1 MSKIAEKIIDK
12 QKYFDELNRKLKND
26 FDFLF
31 EDDSYSL
38 NNFLTNRLYSKKEF
52 EAFKKTFSFNYEDA
66 KLRYIFEHSQQYAEI
81 VDMTINDY
89 CVRMFKSEIKYSKDL
104 SNLVKVLANME
115 DKVTLE
121 GYLEIIRQED
131 FKQFIKK
138 NAPAKKNIEIQ
149 YLNLQEKEANLRNF
163 INKLNEFTDSYKRI
177 EYITENMSEEI
188 FKDKTDYFE
197 NRFSNTEYINVFNKY
212 PVNTNITKPDYGI
225 SFKPDYYGGSIENPL
240 SNNFFANLFNDNLFN
255 EVNAY
260 IKKRLEIYNQY
271 IESLNFSKLDCRIIR
286 TVLYWIT
293 YFGKASHQANAH
305 MDNIKNAEV
314 TWAVGTEK
322 ETKASFYGNSKLA
335 KAFSSY
341 YAYMNATHNP
351 YKRIINN
358 KEHEQMDA
366 NAIAIHKL
374 FGTLGLDA
382 LDIEGIVKNTK
393 IVRDIIEVIQ
403 ILDQKL
409 VVNVNIGDY
418 ISGFVSSMLNSVA
431 QLLEFTISMS
441 FQQLFFL
448 KIIPFNGK
456 KISLSDLYNY
466 VNFLKI
472 LVENIDNAQKL
483 SEINEESMMESALN
497 SLGLNVVQFRE
508 IGWGAYDSKLNSSSG
523 IVFFINV
530 MKKSYKNKK
539 YYWTCLEDLPV
550 LYSLIEF
557 ALEKKAYNGD
567 YYAKKNIILSSENEI
582 YSLLEY
588 LTKEEIAFVLYKLNI
603 DIHSESTGYYVT
615 DDLVKNTN
623 RNLNTSLLRGLFD
636 GVKLYEEY
644 KNFSFEHLKKIVNE
658 KPFLEKYSGYISKML
673 NEYFEVIKFNREAI
687 TKTTF
692 VDKDLGEFDDFIMRF
707 LPSILEFAKFLN
719 LEEETKEALVELLD
733 KILNVITSL
742 LFEKVLLELKRQI
755 DMLLKQVTTSFEKA
769 VDDLTEKIGLKNTSV
784 EFDLGLGLTPLIGT
798 MKETLEMIDEFIN
811 KLPKAI
817 LPCFINGGYGENE
830 ALLIPKRRYRENPD
844 ESPTHGNPVEPDLP
858 DKNEKIDYKTPG
870 DWKVYYIN
878 KSGTPVLYQPHKA
891 GKFEYSK
898 IVTNGSPRQVESI
911 ERIIEDKEDI
921 PKKIVYRDSKVELV
935 YQSGKK
941 EKILEKKELIQKKG
955 YIIKKK
961 TIGDIEQILSED
973 HIKRLK
979 EIQNFLDRI
988 NNIDYYEKIRE
999 RNNLKNKLVL
1009 EHNKA
1014 MPNMNEIKE
1023 LEDNIRKLTDYI
1035 NNAKNYS
1042 ILNNK
1047 NKDDEIKIFSINNKK
1062 KIEFDEERYKDLD
1075 EFFNQKIQVLKET
1088 DEFLQE
1094 EENTYLSTYQITELL
1109 K

>member
-1 MSKIAEKIIDK
+1 MSKIAEKITDK
-12 QKYFDELNRKLKND
+12 QAYFNELNQKLKND

-31 EDDSYSL
+31 EDDSFSL
-38 NNFLTNRLYSKKEF
+38 NNYLTNRLYSKKDF
-52 EAFKKTFSFNYEDA
+52 ETFKKTFCFKYKDD

-104 SNLVKVLANME
+104 NNLVNVLANME
-115 DKVTLE
+115 DKVTLD

-149 YLNLQEKEANLRNF
+149 YLNIQEREANLRNF
-163 INKLNEFTDSYKRI
+163 VNKLNEFTDSYKRI
-177 EYITENMSEEI
+177 EYITENMSETM
-188 FKDKTDYFE
+188 FKDNTNYFE
-197 NRFSNTEYINVFNKY
+197 NRFEYPEYINVFNKF
-212 PVNTNITKPDYGI
+212 PVDTTVKPDYGI
-225 SFKPDYYGGSIENPL
+225 SFKPNYYGGSIENPL
-240 SNNFFANLFNDNLFN
+240 KNNFFANLLNDNLFN

-293 YFGKASHQANAH
+293 YFGKASHQATLH
-305 MDNIKNAEV
+305 MDNIKNADV

-418 ISGFVSSMLNSVA
+418 INGFVSSMLNSVA

-523 IVFFINV
+523 IVFFINT
-530 MKKSYKNKK
+530 MKKSYKNSKT
-539 YYWTCLEDLPV
+539 YWTCSEDLPV

-582 YSLLEY
+582 YDLVSY
-588 LTKEEIAFVLYKLNI
+588 LTKEEIAFVLYKLNV
-603 DIHSESTGYYVT
+603 DISSESTGYYVN
-615 DDLVKNTN
+615 DDFIKKTN
-623 RNLNTSLLRGLFD
+623 RNLNTSLLRGMFD

-658 KPFLEKYSGYISKML
+658 KPFLEKYSVYISKML
-673 NEYFEVIKFNREAI
+673 EEYFKVVKFNREAI

-733 KILNVITSL
+733 KILNIITSL

-755 DMLLKQVTTSFEKA
+755 DMLLKQVTTSFEKS
-769 VDDLTEKIGLKNTSV
+769 VDELTEKIGLKNTAV
-784 EFDLGLGLTPLIGT
+784 EFDLGLGLTPLIGS
-798 MKETLEMIDEFIN
+798 MKETLELIDEFIN
-811 KLPKAI
+811 KLPRAI

-830 ALLIPKRRYRENPD
+830 ALLIPKKRYRDNPD
-844 ESPTHGNPVEPDLP
+844 ESPTHGSPVEPDLP
-858 DKNEKIDYKTPG
+858 DKNEKPDYKKPSE
-870 DWKVYYIN
+870 WKVYYIN
-878 KSGTPVLYQPHKA
+878 KSGTPVLFQPHKA
-891 GKFEYSK
+891 GKHEYSR
-898 IVTNGSPRQVESI
+898 IVTNARQVESI
-911 ERIIEDKEDI
+911 DRIIEEKEDI
-921 PKKIVYRDSKVELV
+921 PTNRVYRDNKVELV
-935 YQSGKK
+935 YQSGKR
-941 EKILEKKELIQKKG
+941 EKILEKKSLIQKKG

-973 HIKRLK
+973 NIKRLK
-979 EIQNFLDRI
+979 EIQSFLDRI

-999 RNNLKNKLVL
+999 RNQLKNKLNL
-1009 EHNKA
+1009 EYSKA
-1014 MPNMNEIKE
+1014 MPDMNEIKE
-1023 LEDNIRKLTDYI
+1023 IEDSIGKLTDYI

-1047 NKDDEIKIFSINNKK
+1047 NKDDEIQLFNINNKK

-1075 EFFNQKIQVLKET
+1075 EFFTQKIQVLKET
-1088 DEFLQE
+1088 DEFLQD